1 MLNVTEQSLAMATQ
15 LLLDGQVVAFPTET
29 VYGLGAWAFS
39 ESGVARIYEAKGRP
53 SDNPLIV
60 HIAPGADLHS
70 LVSSVPPAASALMQR
85 FWPGPLT
92 LIMPKGPAI
101 SPRITGGL
109 DTVAIR
115 MPAHPAAIRLLE
127 VSGLP
132 LVAPSANSSGKP
144 SPTTARHVWEDLQ
157 GRIPLILDGGPCG
170 VGLESTV
177 LDLTE
182 SRPVILRPGAIT
194 QAMLEAVIGPVE
206 VDPAVRRNALLADH
220 VKPKAP
226 GMKYRH
232 YAPKGKLIITDATP
246 EQMRAWLTP
255 AAPQERVGVVA
266 TRQYLDKLQPDER
279 QVTAICLGDQDNTE
293 ELAAHLFGAL
303 RKADQQGLTL
313 IYGQALPAEG
323 LGEALMNRFIKA
335 SSQQIWINR
344 RK

>member
-1 MLNVTEQSLAMATQ
+1 MLNVTKQSLAMATQ

-132 LVAPSANSSGKP
+132 LVAPSANTSGKP
-144 SPTTARHVWEDLQ
+144 SPHYRAPCM
-157 GRIPLILDGGPCG
+157 GRSAGTDSADSRRRPLRGRAGIHCTGSDR
-170 VGLESTV
+170 E
-177 LDLTE
+177 
-182 SRPVILRPGAIT
+182 
-194 QAMLEAVIGPVE
+194 
-206 VDPAVRRNALLADH
+206 PAGDFTPR
-220 VKPKAP
+220 
-226 GMKYRH
+226 GH
-232 YAPKGKLIITDATP
+232 YAGYAGGGNWSGRGRSGGAP
-246 EQMRAWLTP
+246 ERFAGRSCKAQ
-255 AAPQERVGVVA
+255 
-266 TRQYLDKLQPDER
+266 
-279 QVTAICLGDQDNTE
+279 
-293 ELAAHLFGAL
+293 GAGHEVSSLCPL
-303 RKADQQGLTL
+303 R
-313 IYGQALPAEG
+313 E
-323 LGEALMNRFIKA
+323 
-335 SSQQIWINR
+335 S
-344 RK
+344 